1 MVSVV
6 NTLQNTWWNLSRA
19 LIVTKREV
27 RDIFRDWRIIAPIVI
42 LTCIFPSI
50 ANWAAGRMVAW
61 MAEYG
66 AEIISDR
73 LIPFLL
79 MVVGFFPISFS
90 LIIALES
97 FVGEKERHS
106 LEPLLA
112 TPLTD
117 LQLYIGKM
125 LSSTLPPLVGSCL
138 GISVYLIG
146 LYFNVGWIPS
156 PELLILILVLT
167 VMHGLVMVSGAV
179 VVSSQATSVR
189 AANLLASFIILP
201 FAFLVQG
208 EALIMF
214 WANYDALWW
223 IVLGLVVLG
232 AVLVRMGT
240 QIFNRED
247 MLGEEIDELNL
258 KGALRD
264 WWKTLLHGDYT
275 GPRRSIWQWYLH
287 EVLGTIWHM
296 RGAVLIT
303 VGALAVGWLIGMRYA
318 QIYQLPP
325 GITHSEE
332 WLDQLETVLRELGLS
347 GARGVMSIL
356 QHNLRV
362 LALASILAT
371 VTFGVVGPIILMAPM
386 GILGYL
392 GASVGVIGI
401 DPPIFWA
408 SILPHSIVELPAAVF
423 ACAAAL
429 RLGVSILSPP
439 PGKPVSVAW
448 IRALADA
455 TRLWLV
461 LILPMLMLAAMIEI
475 LITPQIV
482 LAIVR

>member
-1 MVSVV
+1 MTTVVSVF
-6 NTLQNTWWNLSRA
+6 QNTWWNLSRA
-19 LIVTKREV
+19 LIVTRREV
-27 RDIFRDWRIIAPIVI
+27 RDIFRDWRIIAPIAI
-42 LTCIFPSI
+42 LTVIFPSI
-50 ANWAAGRMVAW
+50 ANWGAGRMVAW
-61 MAEYG
+61 MSEYG
-66 AEIISDR
+66 ADLISDR

-125 LSSTLPPLVGSCL
+125 LSSTLPPLIGSFL
-138 GISVYLIG
+138 GISVYLVG
-146 LYFNVGWIPS
+146 LFFNIGWIPS
-156 PELLILILVLT
+156 AKLLILILILT
-167 VMHGLVMVSGAV
+167 IMHGLVMVAGAV

-214 WANYDALWW
+214 WANYDVLWW
-223 IVLGLVVLG
+223 IVLGLGVLG
-232 AVLVRMGT
+232 IVLIRMGT

-247 MLGEEIDELNL
+247 MLGEEIDDLNL

-275 GPRRSIWQWYLH
+275 GPRRSLWRWYRD
-287 EVLGTIWHM
+287 EVFRTTWRM
-296 RGAVLIT
+296 RGAVLIILL
-303 VGALAVGWLIGMRYA
+303 ALVAGWIIGMKYA
-318 QIYQLPP
+318 EIYELPS
-325 GITHSEE
+325 GLTSSEE
-332 WLDQLETVLRELGLS
+332 WGNRLEIVLHDLGLS
-347 GARGVMSIL
+347 GTRGIL
-356 QHNLRV
+356 TFLDHNLRV
-362 LALASILAT
+362 LVVASILAS
-371 VTFGVVGPIILMAPM
+371 VTLGVMAPIILMAPM
-386 GILGYL
+386 GILGYFGASL
-392 GASVGVIGI
+392 GAIGMEPI
-401 DPPIFWA
+401 IFWA
-408 SILPHSIVELPAAVF
+408 SVLPHSIVELPAAII

-429 RLGVSILSPP
+429 RLGTSILAPP

-448 IRALADA
+448 LGALADA
-455 TRLWLV
+455 TRLWLT
-461 LILPMLMLAAMIEI
+461 LILPLLILAAIVEV

-482 LAIVR
+482 LAIAR